1 MFDLKIDLFDRRVQ
15 FDPSVAS
22 NANESGIRDIIN
34 KIVRDIIALATKMQ
48 RLDSQGQVQTSGDYL
63 VEIRDQFELFFSIQR
78 ISSSLDDM
86 ETVCAKFLNQYD
98 NFSFLWEKELE
109 TAFKEFLETGKDIQ
123 ETFEEDL
130 QKMIEQN
137 GWEKEDPQIE

>member
-1 MFDLKIDLFDRRVQ
+1 
-15 FDPSVAS
+15 
-22 NANESGIRDIIN
+22 
-34 KIVRDIIALATKMQ
+34 
-48 RLDSQGQVQTSGDYL
+48 
-63 VEIRDQFELFFSIQR
+63 
-78 ISSSLDDM
+78 
-86 ETVCAKFLNQYD
+86 
-98 NFSFLWEKELE
+98 LE